1 MQWAGFQPDPSALA
15 QLLVLNAY
23 CVTHHN
29 CGVAALM
36 MSGVGA
42 AGLQRASS
50 MVDALLSSWP
60 AGTGYVGLHV
70 RCGGSTWN
78 VSEHAVVPAILA
90 RDEYSSGFPTAILQ
104 YFGELRDR

>member
-1 MQWAGFQPDPSALA
+1 MQWTGSRPDPAALA
-15 QLLVLNAY
+15 QLLVLDKY
-23 CVTHHN
+23 CASAHK

-70 RCGGSTWN
+70 RCGGSTLN
-78 VSEHAVVPAILA
+78 IDEKAAVSSLLTY
-90 RDEYSSGFPTAILQ
+90 DGYSTSLPNALLQ
-104 YFGELRDR
+104 YLSELRNR